1 VTVDLRAATEDDLAA
16 AAQIASRSLDLDPED
31 SADLPALLWM
41 DQPGAERLRL
51 LAEDDGEPVGLLLG
65 SLQGDDAHL
74 DLLAVVP
81 EARRRGVGR
90 TLVDAWEAAARV
102 SGARRLKA
110 GADMLGYVWPGVDV
124 RYTAALSL
132 LVNRRFTRT
141 DVVWN
146 MDLPASPDLAPTPE
160 QLRRVADAG
169 IVVRRC
175 LPGDVPALD
184 AYTAAAWTASWHR
197 ETLLAAARYPA
208 PLFLAFRGDDVVGFA
223 AHAVFRPSL
232 YGPIATDPS
241 ARGIGLGDVL
251 SRLCLADM
259 AANGVRTAQICWVAE
274 SAIPFYSR
282 TVGARLGRCF
292 WMLERPLT

>member
-1 VTVDLRAATEDDLAA
+1 MTVALRIAIDDDLAA
-16 AAQIASRSLDLDPED
+16 AADVASRSLDLDPED
-31 SADLPALLWM
+31 SADLPALLWA
-41 DQPGAERLRL
+41 DQRGAERLRVI
-51 LAEDDGEPVGLLLG
+51 AEDDGEPVGLLLG

-90 TLVDAWEAAARV
+90 ALVDAWEAAARA
-102 SGARRLKA
+102 SGARRLRA
-110 GADMLGYVWPGVDV
+110 GADLLGYVWPGVDV

-132 LVNRRFTRT
+132 LVRRGFTRT

-146 MDLPASPDLAPTPE
+146 MDVALAPEIAPSPE
-160 QLRRVADAG
+160 QLRRVEDAG

-184 AYTAAAWTASWHR
+184 AYTAAAWTPSWHR

-223 AHAVFRPSL
+223 AHGVFRPNL
-232 YGPIATDPS
+232 YGPIATDPT

-259 AANGVRTAQICWVAE
+259 AADGVRTAQIGWVAE
-274 SAIPFYSR
+274 DAIPFYSR